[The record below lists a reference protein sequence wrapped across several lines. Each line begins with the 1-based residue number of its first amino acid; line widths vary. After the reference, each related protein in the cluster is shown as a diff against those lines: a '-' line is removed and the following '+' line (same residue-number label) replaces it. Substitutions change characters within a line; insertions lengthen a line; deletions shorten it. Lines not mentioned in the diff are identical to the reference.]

1 MTVGLISH
9 PDCEQH
15 LPGGEHPETPERVA
29 SVRDHLISLRLLDL
43 LKEYEAPAVTR
54 EQLERV
60 HDASYLDYLQEMAP
74 SEGTV
79 ALDPDT
85 WMSPATL
92 PAASRAAG
100 AAVHAVD
107 LVMSGELQS
116 AFCNTRPPGHHAER
130 DKAMGF
136 CFYNN
141 VCVAAAHALAQHK
154 LKRVAIVDFDTHW
167 GNGTDNIFESE
178 KRVHI
183 FATFEDHLFPE
194 ADVPSLPGRIHNVA
208 LQPGTRGK
216 EVREIYN
223 DHLLPALDGMK
234 PQLILI
240 SAGFDA
246 HREDEISHLLFNEDD
261 YAWLTDRLMDIA
273 DKHAKGRIV
282 SVLEGGYSIS
292 ALGRSAA
299 AHVKSLLRE

>member
-1 MTVGLISH
+1 MTVGLVSH
-9 PDCEQH
+9 PDCELH
-15 LPGGEHPETPERVA
+15 LPGGEHPESPERIA

-43 LKEYEAPAVTR
+43 LKEYDAPLVTR

-60 HDASYLDYLQEMAP
+60 HAAEYLDFLERKAP
-74 SEGTV
+74 AEGTL

-92 PAASRAAG
+92 PAARRAAG

-107 LVMSGELQS
+107 LVMAGELKS

-130 DKAMGF
+130 ARAMGF

-141 VCVAAAHALAQHK
+141 VAVAAAHALEVHK

-167 GNGTDNIFESE
+167 GNGTDDIFKAE

-183 FATFEDHLFPE
+183 FATFEDRLFPN

-208 LQPGTRGK
+208 LPPGTRGR
-216 EVREIYN
+216 EMREIY
-223 DHLLPALDGMK
+223 DEQLLPALDAMK
-234 PQLILI
+234 PQMVFI

-246 HREDEISHLLFNEDD
+246 HREDEISHMLFSEDD
-261 YAWLTDRLMDIA
+261 YAWLTDRLVDIA
-273 DKHAKGRIV
+273 EKHAKGRIV

-299 AHVKSLLRE
+299 AHVKSLMKE